1 MHLVLGL
8 ELDLGLGLKFVL
20 MDFVVL
26 FVLGSR
32 IALGLSHFA
41 RSTNTLTA

>member
-8 ELDLGLGLKFVL
+8 ELDFGLGLKFVL

-32 IALGLSHFA
+32 IVLGLRRFE
-41 RSTNTLTA
+41 RSTDTLTA